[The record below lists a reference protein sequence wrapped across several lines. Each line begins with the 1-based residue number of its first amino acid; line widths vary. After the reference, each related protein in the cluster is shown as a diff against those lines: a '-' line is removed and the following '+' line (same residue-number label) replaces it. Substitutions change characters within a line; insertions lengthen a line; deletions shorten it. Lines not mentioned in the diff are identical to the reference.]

1 MDITGL
7 TKRRTSLT
15 EQEKYYFYSHR
26 FIPDVSYQFPLKDGR
41 GFLHRYLTRY
51 SWLSYSQKENGGYCM
66 PCVLFAK
73 SIDIRK
79 GRGVFIETAFTN
91 FKKMYEMCDFHAA
104 REYHKD
110 AIAVCDAF
118 VVTMSGKQE
127 SVLVQ
132 LREGARETIQINR
145 KKLRSIIETIAL
157 CGCQNISLHG
167 HQDSL
172 SDIKVNKQQVT
183 TMAIFGLFL
192 TFVFLQVT
200 QH

>member
-1 MDITGL
+1 
-7 TKRRTSLT
+7 
-15 EQEKYYFYSHR
+15 
-26 FIPDVSYQFPLKDGR
+26 
-41 GFLHRYLTRY
+41 
-51 SWLSYSQKENGGYCM
+51 M

-110 AIAVCDAF
+110 AIAVFDAF
-118 VVTMSGKQE
+118 VVTMSGKHE

-145 KKLRSIIETIAL
+145 KKLQSIIETIAL
-157 CGCQNISLHG
+157 CGCQNISLCG
-167 HQDSL
+167 HQNSS
-172 SDIKVNKQQVT
+172 SDIEGEQAAGNNRG
-183 TMAIFGLFL
+183 IFGLFL

>member
-1 MDITGL
+1 MDIADL

-15 EQEKYYFYSHR
+15 EQEKYYFYSHK
-26 FIPDVSYQFPLKDGR
+26 FTPDVSYQFPRKDGR
-41 GFLHRYLTRY
+41 GFLHRYLIR
-51 SWLSYSQKENGGYCM
+51 SYSQKENGGYCM

-91 FKKMYEMCDFHAA
+91 FKKIYEMCDFHAA

-118 VVTMSGKQE
+118 VVTMSCEQE

-145 KKLRSIIETIAL
+145 KKLQSIIKTIAL

-167 HQDSL
+167 H
-172 SDIKVNKQQVT
+172 
-183 TMAIFGLFL
+183 
-192 TFVFLQVT
+192 
-200 QH
+200 

>member
-1 MDITGL
+1 
-7 TKRRTSLT
+7 
-15 EQEKYYFYSHR
+15 
-26 FIPDVSYQFPLKDGR
+26 
-41 GFLHRYLTRY
+41 
-51 SWLSYSQKENGGYCM
+51 
-66 PCVLFAK
+66 
-73 SIDIRK
+73 
-79 GRGVFIETAFTN
+79 
-91 FKKMYEMCDFHAA
+91 MYEMCDFHAS

-145 KKLRSIIETIAL
+145 KKLWSIIETIPL
-157 CGCQNISLHG
+157 CGRQNISLHG
-167 HQDSL
+167 HQDSS
-172 SDIKVNKQQVT
+172 SDIGDKQQVT

>member
-1 MDITGL
+1 
-7 TKRRTSLT
+7 
-15 EQEKYYFYSHR
+15 
-26 FIPDVSYQFPLKDGR
+26 
-41 GFLHRYLTRY
+41 
-51 SWLSYSQKENGGYCM
+51 M

-79 GRGVFIETAFTN
+79 GRGVFIETVFTN

-132 LREGARETIQINR
+132 LREGARERIQINR
-145 KKLRSIIETIAL
+145 KKLLSVIETIAL
-157 CGCQNISLHG
+157 CGRQNISLHG
-167 HQDSL
+167 HQDSS
-172 SDIKVNKQQVT
+172 SDIEGEQAAGNNHGN
-183 TMAIFGLFL
+183 F
-192 TFVFLQVT
+192 
-200 QH
+200 

>member
-1 MDITGL
+1 
-7 TKRRTSLT
+7 
-15 EQEKYYFYSHR
+15 
-26 FIPDVSYQFPLKDGR
+26 
-41 GFLHRYLTRY
+41 
-51 SWLSYSQKENGGYCM
+51 M

-79 GRGVFIETAFTN
+79 GRRVFIETAFTN

-110 AIAVCDAF
+110 VIAVCDAF

-145 KKLRSIIETIAL
+145 KKLRSIEAIAL
-157 CGCQNISLHG
+157 CGCQNTSLRQNISLP
-167 HQDSL
+167 
-172 SDIKVNKQQVT
+172 VT
-183 TMAIFGLFL
+183 RI
-192 TFVFLQVT
+192 VCQI
-200 QH
+200 